1 MYSTLADEFLGAGVR
16 PFEGFRPPDDMR
28 AHYWYGSVFSMSHYD
43 LAEILLT
50 TVQDAWRDDAW
61 VLEAGSFIG
70 NSAVTWASTM
80 RALQMRSV
88 VVCIDTWLGDI
99 IMWEKRGKMLGKP
112 GADGQPRLFEQFMLN
127 VAGKNMTEYVLPLRM
142 PASIGLLYVRRHV
155 EQQGLPPPAIIYVDT
170 AHTYPETFFELEAA
184 WALLRPGGFLTGD
197 DFTHYYPPV
206 QQALNE
212 WVASKPNA
220 TFEPPALWAS
230 RWKGAQRNRLVRILE
245 PGFESDPARS
255 SVYAPYVLRLPGQW
269 VLRKPPSEPPS
280 AASGRRE
287 GEQLERRLK
296 LIKRFEKRTNAV
308 KPPLRCCLNGWADPL
323 TVRCE
328 ASRDLRVHGN
338 YTRKCTMPK
347 PKPGEKFYT
356 RCLPDRLMLQQD
368 TCALP
373 ASRTYCVSKFACRSA
388 VIAG

>member
-1 MYSTLADEFLGAGVR
+1 MLADAFLGSGVR

-50 TVQDAWRDDAW
+50 TVQDAWHDDAW

-170 AHTYPETFFELEAA
+170 AHTVSPHASSAHVLCDVIPLTLHP
-184 WALLRPGGFLTGD
+184 LRAHCVSTP
-197 DFTHYYPPV
+197 
-206 QQALNE
+206 
-212 WVASKPNA
+212 
-220 TFEPPALWAS
+220 
-230 RWKGAQRNRLVRILE
+230 R
-245 PGFESDPARS
+245 RS
-255 SVYAPYVLRLPGQW
+255 SSLRRRGRCCVP
-269 VLRKPPSEPPS
+269 
-280 AASGRRE
+280 AAS
-287 GEQLERRLK
+287 
-296 LIKRFEKRTNAV
+296 
-308 KPPLRCCLNGWADPL
+308 
-323 TVRCE
+323 
-328 ASRDLRVHGN
+328 
-338 YTRKCTMPK
+338 
-347 PKPGEKFYT
+347 
-356 RCLPDRLMLQQD
+356 
-368 TCALP
+368 
-373 ASRTYCVSKFACRSA
+373 
-388 VIAG
+388 